1 MTKERSPQ
9 SGDKYIVRFP
19 DGMRD
24 RITEAAKSSGRS
36 INGEIL
42 ARLQQTFEPSIQA
55 SILEQRV
62 KSLEVVAEAYR
73 SSAESAYTATI
84 ILMERL
90 EQLASELPK
99 GHRLAQQTIALIE
112 LMRSKNAASTP
123 INQDSFSSA
132 DLTHSVAPSHRAAS
146 ASKK

>member
-9 SGDKYIVRFP
+9 TGDKYIVRFP

-24 RITEAAKSSGRS
+24 RIAEAAKLSGRS

-42 ARLQQTFEPSIQA
+42 ARLHQTFEPSIQA

-73 SSAESAYTATI
+73 ASAESAYTATI
-84 ILMERL
+84 VMMERL

-99 GHRLAQQTIALIE
+99 DHRLAQQTLALIE
-112 LMRSKNAASTP
+112 LMRSKVAANPP
-123 INQDSFSSA
+123 INQDRFSSE
-132 DLTHSVAPSHRAAS
+132 DLAHSVVLAPRAAS